1 MEKIVSKERH
11 KSKERFNQLLIGL
24 VFIFLMILSTFGYS
38 LSTSDKEEQG
48 NKKVVYNGYEF
59 LNSNGFWRMSIQDMQ
74 FTFRYNPKEVY
85 RIPGKINDLNSYY
98 DLPLYIQSENSE
110 SSSEIYMN
118 LNQLVQRIQPAC
130 LNNSNCTGNYPT
142 KDCNSNFIIIKES
155 NITGIEQNSS
165 CVFIQGTEED
175 MLKVVDEFLFKI
187 MGIEEE

>member
-118 LNQLVQRIQPAC
+118 L
-130 LNNSNCTGNYPT
+130 
-142 KDCNSNFIIIKES
+142 
-155 NITGIEQNSS
+155 
-165 CVFIQGTEED
+165 
-175 MLKVVDEFLFKI
+175 
-187 MGIEEE
+187 